1 MKDNNSSLL
10 SQCLDILKREDIK
23 YKIRNIIFEP
33 VIEMIMYELR
43 PYIYIAACIIIFIFI
58 MILAILTILICGSG
72 K

>member
-1 MKDNNSSLL
+1 MKDHNSSTLL

-43 PYIYIAACIIIFIFI
+43 PYIYIAVCIIIFIFI
-58 MILAILTILICGSG
+58 MILAILTILICG